1 MTTTG
6 FWSAVRGDNTPG
18 KGLAS
23 SYAGGVLE
31 SEFNAY
37 RTLQIDPH
45 AETFVVEA
53 AYRAL
58 ARQYHPDGE
67 APDEA
72 RMAAINQAYGLV
84 RTPAA
89 RADYDSERL
98 TPVGPG
104 PAVTPP
110 APFDP
115 WARRDAVAATP
126 SSSPSRSSVLDFGRY
141 SGWSLRDLVRQDPD
155 YLRWLAR
162 HSSGFRYRTEILQ
175 LIPEEGGFDQRAKA
189 MR

>member
-1 MTTTG
+1 
-6 FWSAVRGDNTPG
+6 
-18 KGLAS
+18 
-23 SYAGGVLE
+23 LE
-31 SEFNAY
+31 REFDAY

-58 ARQYHPDGE
+58 ARRYHPDGE
-67 APDEA
+67 APDQA
-72 RMAAINQAYGLV
+72 RMAAVNRAYALV

-89 RADYDSERL
+89 RGRYDGERL

-104 PAVTPP
+104 PVVVPS

-115 WARRDAVAATP
+115 GARRDVVAATP
-126 SSSPSRSSVLDFGRY
+126 SPAGSSMLDFGRY
-141 SGWSLRDLVRQDPD
+141 AGWSLRDLVRQDPD

-162 HSSGFRYRTEILQ
+162 HSSGFRYRGEIQELMPDVAGIRRQ
-175 LIPEEGGFDQRAKA
+175 AKA
-189 MR
+189 VG

>member
-1 MTTTG
+1 
-6 FWSAVRGDNTPG
+6 
-18 KGLAS
+18 
-23 SYAGGVLE
+23 LE
-31 SEFNAY
+31 REFDAY

-58 ARQYHPDGE
+58 ARQYHPDGV
-67 APDEA
+67 APDVA
-72 RMAAINQAYGLV
+72 RMAAINQAYELV
-84 RTPAA
+84 CTPGA
-89 RADYDSERL
+89 RQLYDSERL

-104 PAVTPP
+104 PVVAPP
-110 APFDP
+110 AAFDP
-115 WARRDAVAATP
+115 WAPRDPVAATP
-126 SSSPSRSSVLDFGRY
+126 SPTGSSVLDFGRY
-141 SGWSLRDLVRQDPD
+141 AGWSLRDLVRQDPD

-162 HSSGFRYRTEILQ
+162 HSSGFRYRSEILQ